1 VSRRRVDL
9 LAVDAGGSKVDA
21 AAVTRG
27 GAVLAHTR
35 VGTGDGDPA
44 PPGHLGAVA
53 LAIEKLCVELGLD
66 PAARPLAGLGVFC
79 LADADLPSDDRRIMR
94 AIGETGWTDDR
105 ILRNDT
111 FAILRAG
118 TDRRWG
124 VAVVCG
130 HGTNCSGLAPD
141 GRTFRMPALGMI
153 SGDWGGGGDLGEWA
167 MWHAIRSEDGRGERT
182 VLERTVPAFF
192 DLRRPR
198 LVMEAIHFGRLP
210 SDRLEHLAPLVFEA
224 AAEGDAV
231 ARALADRQADEI
243 ATMAGNAIRRLRM
256 QRLDVPVVLGGGVFR
271 NRFGPFYERIES
283 GIRSIAPSATMTV
296 LASPPVV
303 GAALIGLD
311 ALGATRA
318 AERRVRSTLT
328 HDALGPTLGRRRE
341 G

>member
-1 VSRRRVDL
+1 MSRRRVEL

-21 AAVTRG
+21 AAVTRA

-35 VGTGDGDPA
+35 VGTGDGDPT
-44 PPGHLGAVA
+44 PPGHLGAVE

-66 PAARPLAGLGVFC
+66 PAARPLAALGVFC
-79 LADADLPSDDRRIMR
+79 LADADLPSDDRRILR
-94 AIGETGWTDDR
+94 AIGASGWTDED

-167 MWHAIRSEDGRGERT
+167 MWHAMRSQDGRGERT
-182 VLERTVPAFF
+182 LLERTVPAFF
-192 DLRRPR
+192 EMRRPR
-198 LVMEAIHFGRLP
+198 QVMEAIHFGRLP
-210 SDRLEHLAPLVFEA
+210 FERIEHLAPLVFEA

-231 ARALADRQADEI
+231 ARTLADRQADEI
-243 ATMAGNAIRRLRM
+243 ATMAANAIRRLRI

-271 NRFGPFYERIES
+271 NTFAPFYERIDA
-283 GIRSIAPSATMTV
+283 GIRAVAPGATITV
-296 LASPPVV
+296 LAAPPVV

-311 ALGATRA
+311 ELGATST
-318 AERRVRSTLT
+318 AERRLRAALT
-328 HDALGPTLGRRRE
+328 HETLGPRLASRRE
-341 G
+341 V